1 MSGHAI
7 TGRVNLCVVS
17 TIAASIVLFSNLSS
31 SAHADETPAVVAKA
45 ADAGSP
51 KVATAADSSSKAQQE
66 RVQSLIHDLGD
77 PRYSAR
83 ARPRM
88 SYAKLVPKPSM
99 RSTRQPRIPIP
110 KLPPAPATSCGKSP
124 FAGFSLKI
132 RPLVRAQLRQYGQE
146 ADTARMQHIEQ
157 LGRLPANAGVIA
169 LCRIVRYDR
178 SPLISRMAAL
188 AIIHPKDVDSMR
200 AAARWDGRHVSARRE
215 HAALGDLA
223 AAVSGSAAR
232 PGRLD
237 TRLEAA
243 DR

>member
-77 PRYSAR
+77 PRYHAR

-99 RSTRQPRIPIP
+99 RSTRQPKIPIP
-110 KLPPAPATSCGKSP
+110 KLPPAPATSCDKSQ

-132 RPLVRAQLRQYGQE
+132 QPWFALSCASMARKRIPHEYSTLNNWDDCLQTRA
-146 ADTARMQHIEQ
+146 
-157 LGRLPANAGVIA
+157 
-169 LCRIVRYDR
+169 
-178 SPLISRMAAL
+178 
-188 AIIHPKDVDSMR
+188 
-200 AAARWDGRHVSARRE
+200 
-215 HAALGDLA
+215 
-223 AAVSGSAAR
+223 
-232 PGRLD
+232 
-237 TRLEAA
+237 
-243 DR
+243 